1 MVFGPDPPLPA
12 VQQTHN
18 GQGGQGLSRSRFSR
32 QTQGIPSV
40 QIQMDVGHQV
50 RTVVETQ
57 VQALDLEE
65 QVLGT
70 VRGRVHHGY
79 CWINQYDRR

>member
-1 MVFGPDPPLPA
+1 MTAKAVKDFPDPDSP
-12 VQQTHN
+12 
-18 GQGGQGLSRSRFSR
+18 
-32 QTQGIPSV
+32 GISSV

-70 VRGRVHHGY
+70 VRGRFHQGY